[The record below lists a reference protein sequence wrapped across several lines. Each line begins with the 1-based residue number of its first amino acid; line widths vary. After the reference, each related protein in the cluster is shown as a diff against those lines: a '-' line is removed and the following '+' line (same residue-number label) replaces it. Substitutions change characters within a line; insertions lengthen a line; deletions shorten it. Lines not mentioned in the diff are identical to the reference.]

1 MKAGKTLVQQ
11 GDPGGELFLV
21 LDGVLRV
28 DVDGTAI
35 GELGQGAVLGERAV
49 LEGGRRTST
58 LTAATKCR
66 VAAVPADRIDRDALE
81 ALRTGHRREGL

>member
-1 MKAGKTLVQQ
+1 MTTPHDDEEMTAV
-11 GDPGGELFLV
+11 PV
-21 LDGVLRV
+21 LIV
-28 DVDGTAI
+28 DDQVPFRRDGTAI
-35 GELGQGAVLGERAV
+35 GELGPGAVLGERAV

-81 ALRTGHRREGL
+81 VLRTGHRREGL